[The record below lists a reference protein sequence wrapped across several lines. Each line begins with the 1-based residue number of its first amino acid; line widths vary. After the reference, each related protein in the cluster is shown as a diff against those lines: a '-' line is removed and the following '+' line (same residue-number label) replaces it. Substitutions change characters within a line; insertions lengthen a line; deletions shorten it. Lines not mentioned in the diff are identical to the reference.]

1 MGRLLPR
8 LRLVVGDVD
17 PFLDGHRVVRR
28 NLLCERIAE
37 HADQPVMHARLAAWL
52 LQIRVHPRKRRVH
65 RALLL

>member
-17 PFLDGHRVVRR
+17 PFLNGHRVVRR

-37 HADQPVMHARLAAWL
+37 HADQPVMHARPAA
-52 LQIRVHPRKRRVH
+52 
-65 RALLL
+65 